1 MNKPDT
7 AGRLIQWAVELSEF
21 DIEYRPRQAIKAQA
35 LADFIA
41 EFTVAEEEP
50 LEEKQERKWEVEIDG
65 SSVKGV
71 GGVGIVF
78 KTPEGHLLK
87 HSVRLQYPT
96 TNNEAEYEA
105 LLTGLRIARELGATT
120 LRIQSDS
127 QLIVGQVN
135 GEYEAKEDRMA
146 KYLKLVRSTIGWFD
160 EVTLVQVPREQN
172 TEADALAKLAS
183 SDEAINQQ
191 IEVQYSPS
199 HTEEELNHQRQR
211 FMDDANHQIFGG
223 GNLTHK
229 PR

>member
-1 MNKPDT
+1 MNKPDA

-50 LEEKQERKWEVEIDG
+50 SEEEPGKKWEVKIDG
-65 SSVKGV
+65 SSVKGA
-71 GGVGIVF
+71 GGVGVVF

-96 TNNEAEYEA
+96 TNNEAKYEA
-105 LLTGLRIARELGATT
+105 LLTGLRIAKELGATM

-127 QLIVGQVN
+127 QLVVGQVN

-146 KYLKLVRSTIGWFD
+146 KYLKLVKNGHQLVRRSY
-160 EVTLVQVPREQN
+160 PR
-172 TEADALAKLAS
+172 
-183 SDEAINQQ
+183 
-191 IEVQYSPS
+191 PS
-199 HTEEELNHQRQR
+199 
-211 FMDDANHQIFGG
+211 A
-223 GNLTHK
+223 
-229 PR
+229 P